1 MADRQITY
9 LTDALIITCIVQA
22 SHADTIVKAAQ
33 NVGAQGATVTYARG
47 TGVRERMGLM
57 GVTIDEQKEMVRII
71 VSEEQADRVFE
82 AMYLAGDLDK
92 PGMGIMFMNKLD
104 RIATYIPDE
113 VLAEANKPAA
123 KLKKRKTAT
132 RRPTKKAKMI
142 TEIGAFMVKGA
153 GQSWCMNCMMTK
165 TFWAFSSKRGAQ
177 KICSPFANSARLRRM
192 TLSPYWSRTVTP
204 PAYLI

>member
-1 MADRQITY
+1 MSDRQITY

-22 SHADTIVKAAQ
+22 SHADNVVKAAQ

-71 VSEEQADRVFE
+71 VSQEQSDRVFE
-82 AMYLAGDLDK
+82 AMYLAGELDK

-113 VLAEANKPAA
+113 VLAEAAA
-123 KLKKRKTAT
+123 PRTKTKAKAAPKKRKTAT
-132 RRPTKKAKMI
+132 RRPAKKA
-142 TEIGAFMVKGA
+142 
-153 GQSWCMNCMMTK
+153 
-165 TFWAFSSKRGAQ
+165 SK
-177 KICSPFANSARLRRM
+177 
-192 TLSPYWSRTVTP
+192 
-204 PAYLI
+204 